1 MPVNLLDYL
10 VNDSI
15 YRFDEKPFND
25 IDGLLMTKLTY
36 LNWREVVDEK
46 PVRLGQAADRY
57 FLLNGPD
64 SIGGNKHKRLYRMAL
79 SMMAHSNRY
88 KDIRLMDYV
97 CDVDYEK
104 EKQFGAMTMEIGR
117 KLYYVAFQGTDGM
130 VASWKEDFN
139 MAYTTPVPA
148 QQDAEAYLHRQL
160 KSRRGRFMV
169 GGHSKGG
176 NLAVYAAVK
185 NLNPRIIKVQ
195 NFDGPG
201 FSEQFIQQKNY
212 QKMLP
217 RMLTIVP
224 ESSIIGNLMNSR
236 IEKKIV
242 ASQAREITEQH
253 NGINWEV
260 DDDDFKVVESQSE
273 FSRFIN
279 EGLSDWF
286 RDLSNQQ
293 KEVFI
298 NTVYDTIT
306 DMKLQTVRDL
316 ENRKSEFLSR
326 SISGFSKYD
335 PDTRNI
341 MVQTLLSLL
350 KSSGLSFVNTFFLSR
365 VNRLMERNRREK
377 AEEEAK
383 KEE

>member
-1 MPVNLLDYL
+1 
-10 VNDSI
+10 
-15 YRFDEKPFND
+15 
-25 IDGLLMTKLTY
+25 
-36 LNWREVVDEK
+36 
-46 PVRLGQAADRY
+46 
-57 FLLNGPD
+57 
-64 SIGGNKHKRLYRMAL
+64 
-79 SMMAHSNRY
+79 
-88 KDIRLMDYV
+88 
-97 CDVDYEK
+97 
-104 EKQFGAMTMEIGR
+104 
-117 KLYYVAFQGTDGM
+117 
-130 VASWKEDFN
+130 
-139 MAYTTPVPA
+139 
-148 QQDAEAYLHRQL
+148 
-160 KSRRGRFMV
+160 MV

-185 NLNPRIIKVQ
+185 NLNPRIIKVH

-365 VNRLMERNRREK
+365 VNRLLERNRREK